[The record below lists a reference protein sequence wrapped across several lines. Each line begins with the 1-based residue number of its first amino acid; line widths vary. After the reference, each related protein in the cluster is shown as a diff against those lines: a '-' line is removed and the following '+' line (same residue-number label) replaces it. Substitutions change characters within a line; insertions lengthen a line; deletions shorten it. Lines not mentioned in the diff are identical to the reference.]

1 MKGVRI
7 NFQGDKVKLDYQNPL
22 ELKIDC
28 MAQNAVVNTAT
39 PEGSDKIFPTRGT
52 NLVKKVFSGQVF
64 NETSAN
70 HAGNFAAVKSRNFV
84 NAQLDEAV
92 DEKLASFVLDVVG
105 VTEDNRGWEYDA
117 KVKSTLDVESTV
129 TWTIK

>member
-7 NFQGDKVKLDYQNPL
+7 NFQGDRIKLDYQNPL
-22 ELKIDC
+22 NLKIDC

-39 PEGSDKIFPTRGT
+39 PEGSDKIFPTKGT
-52 NLVKKVFSGQVF
+52 NLVQKVFSGQVF
-64 NETSAN
+64 NEATAN

-84 NAQLDEAV
+84 NAQLDDAG
-92 DEKLASFVLDVVG
+92 EKLSSFVLDVVG

-117 KVKSTLDVESTV
+117 KVKSSLDVESTV